1 MNEMELLDA
10 TSVAGLPKGRFDE
23 MERYNSRSYRSALH
37 MRAMLRRPKTVR
49 FHWQGILRELSGA
62 EVRQFGPAHSLQ
74 SSDLITQETVS
85 VDFRKEPNY
94 FTRLNNNN

>member
-1 MNEMELLDA
+1 MN
-10 TSVAGLPKGRFDE
+10 
-23 MERYNSRSYRSALH
+23 ALIKLTNLIVE
-37 MRAMLRRPKTVR
+37 AI
-49 FHWQGILRELSGA
+49 GASILRELSGT

-94 FTRLNNNN
+94 FTRLNNYN